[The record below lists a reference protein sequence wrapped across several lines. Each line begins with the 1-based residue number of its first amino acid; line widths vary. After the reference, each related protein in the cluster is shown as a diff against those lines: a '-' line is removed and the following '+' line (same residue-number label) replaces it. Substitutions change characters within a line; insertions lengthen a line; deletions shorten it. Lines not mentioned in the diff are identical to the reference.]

1 MDRSMSITARGT
13 GSTPI
18 PTRVLSNGEFDAPP
32 QTAAQ
37 RQVEAVMH
45 GIADRCG
52 RTLGLHAGKYLR
64 GPCGMAAGFMA
75 MNKVYGNHFSVS
87 PEEAEH
93 PSEAERRWRAFSGQF
108 VFDVQ
113 THYVHED
120 YKRNDVLLLRQYA
133 KRKLNPSMDASLA
146 DRDQVRFRNYVR
158 ELWLGSDTSAA
169 ILSSATADNPK
180 DWFLSNDQMA
190 EGSATVNSILGGR
203 RLLHHALIAPGHPGW
218 LEEIDRAAE
227 ELGPIGWKLYP
238 VGDPFHY
245 SRNPYRLDDERL
257 MYPAYEKLVRHGI
270 TNVCVHKGLMPMN
283 FLKHFA
289 NWKYG
294 SVDDLPKAAMDWPQ
308 LNFIIYHAAF
318 RPSLHVPEDFLE
330 KLDRDGRMEWVTD
343 LAEIPSRHGVS
354 NVYAD
359 LGTTFAVTAVTHP
372 LIAAALLGILV
383 KGLGEGHVLWGTD
396 SVYYGSPQWQIEA
409 LRRIEIPDEMCE
421 RHGFKELGPPDSGIK
436 QGILGLNGAKVFGLD
451 PSEFAEGGRLAELR
465 QQYLQAGDAREE
477 FLSEILGGLVH
488 A

>member
-1 MDRSMSITARGT
+1 MDHMTPST

-32 QTAAQ
+32 RTKAQ
-37 RQVEAVMH
+37 RQVQAVMKA
-45 GIADRCG
+45 IAERCG
-52 RTLGLHAGKYLR
+52 KPLGLHSRKYLQ
-64 GPCGMAAGFMA
+64 GACGLAAGFMA
-75 MNKVYGNHFSVS
+75 MNTVYGKHFSVS

-93 PSEAERRWRAFSGQF
+93 PGEAERRWRAFAGQF

-120 YKRNDVLLLRQYA
+120 YNRNDVLLLRQYA
-133 KRKLNPSMDASLA
+133 KRKLNPSMDASLT

-169 ILSSATADNPK
+169 ILSSATADKPE

-190 EGSATVNSILGGR
+190 EGSAMVNSILGGR
-203 RLLHHALIAPGHPGW
+203 RLLHHSLIAPGHAGW
-218 LEEIDRAAE
+218 LEEIDRAAM
-227 ELGPIGWKLYP
+227 ELRPIGWKLYP

-245 SRNPYRLDDERL
+245 SRHPYRLDDERL
-257 MYPAYEKLVRHGI
+257 MYPAYEKMVRHGI

-294 SVDDLPKAAMDWPQ
+294 SVDDVPKAARDWPQ

-318 RPSLHVPEDFLE
+318 RPSLHVPDDFLE
-330 KLDRDGRMEWVTD
+330 KFDRDGRMEWVTD

-383 KGLGEGHVLWGTD
+383 KGLGDKHVIWGTD

-409 LRRIEIPDEMCE
+409 LRRIEIPVEMCA
-421 RHGFKELGPPDSGIK
+421 RHGFMELGPPDSGTK
-436 QGILGLNGAKVFGLD
+436 QGILGLNGARVFGLD
-451 PSEFAEGGRLAELR
+451 PADYSGGGRLAELKR
-465 QQYLQAGDAREE
+465 EFAEAGERREE
-477 FLSEILGGLVH
+477 FLDEMLRGLVN